1 MSTSDKL
8 TALSKATTKAS
19 NHKPRTTPKPLPAK
33 ASTGSQD
40 HKRLTS
46 YLHNDEV
53 KAVQEIQLICLKAGL
68 PSPTF
73 SAAIGAALRGLA
85 DLPEADIV
93 AAIQA
98 RPDGRK

>member
-1 MSTSDKL
+1 MSEALIKL
-8 TALSKATTKAS
+8 KESQIQGAKQ
-19 NHKPRTTPKPLPAK
+19 KPRTTPKPLPAK

-46 YLHNDEV
+46 YLHKDEV